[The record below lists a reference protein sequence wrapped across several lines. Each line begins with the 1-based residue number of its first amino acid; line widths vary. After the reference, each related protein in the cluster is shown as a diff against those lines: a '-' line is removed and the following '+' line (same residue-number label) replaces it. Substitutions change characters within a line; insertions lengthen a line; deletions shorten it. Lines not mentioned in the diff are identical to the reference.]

1 MAMNAP
7 PLSGLRFCA
16 SPLAWFYDV
25 AASSLVYSGRS
36 QSPDVHCLHSSQDQG
51 RSCAPVHRWNNQIY
65 PSLDLTIML
74 PLGIINP
81 ERDGGESEAA
91 VSKERP
97 DAYPED
103 GGEAAR

>member
-1 MAMNAP
+1 M
-7 PLSGLRFCA
+7 
-16 SPLAWFYDV
+16 
-25 AASSLVYSGRS
+25 
-36 QSPDVHCLHSSQDQG
+36 
-51 RSCAPVHRWNNQIY
+51 HRWNNQIY